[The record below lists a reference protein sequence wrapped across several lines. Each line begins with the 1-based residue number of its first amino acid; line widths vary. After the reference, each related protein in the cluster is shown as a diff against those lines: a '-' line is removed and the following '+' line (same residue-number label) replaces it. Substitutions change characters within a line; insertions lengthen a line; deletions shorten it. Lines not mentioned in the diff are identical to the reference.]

1 LLSFIESS
9 RFDGSEMNKARS
21 CGLGLPLRASIRAR
35 GENTMMKR
43 MILAGMLA
51 ATAVPVLASDASYDM
66 NAAAKQSATASAA
79 SKTDGTMKH
88 NCACCQKH
96 HS

>member
-1 LLSFIESS
+1 MRI
-9 RFDGSEMNKARS
+9 
-21 CGLGLPLRASIRAR
+21 GLPLRASIRAR

-51 ATAVPVLASDASYDM
+51 ATAVPVLASTASEDISATKQSATTT
-66 NAAAKQSATASAA
+66 AASKQSATASAA
-79 SKTDGTMKH
+79 SKTDGTKKH

>member
-1 LLSFIESS
+1 
-9 RFDGSEMNKARS
+9 
-21 CGLGLPLRASIRAR
+21 
-35 GENTMMKR
+35 MMKR

-51 ATAVPVLASDASYDM
+51 ATAVPVLASTASEDIS
-66 NAAAKQSATASAA
+66 ATKQSATTSAASKQSEATSAASKQSANASAA
-79 SKTDGTMKH
+79 SKTDGTKKH